1 MELLHPLIRLGPTVR
16 LTKEYVADQ
25 IGPNAFENSSNFRLS
40 EWLASQE
47 DNHRIVLYQCDPEI
61 TVWTK
66 LCLRHADVVFMLADP
81 KDDNGVKP
89 LERELEVYMLAH
101 REFTSKY
108 MPNFEVFSLLLLLL
122 FSINL
127 FGEEPFRN
135 IYFILKFLDARSL
148 V

>member
-16 LTKEYVADQ
+16 LTKEYVLDQ

-89 LERELEVYMLAH
+89 LERELEVCTLHLYLSASN
-101 REFTSKY
+101 EFIAMKK
-108 MPNFEVFSLLLLLL
+108 SLQ
-122 FSINL
+122 
-127 FGEEPFRN
+127 
-135 IYFILKFLDARSL
+135 
-148 V
+148 

>member
-1 MELLHPLIRLGPTVR
+1 MLFIFLPVSSNIPTTAFCMELLHPLIRLGPTVR

-89 LERELEVYMLAH
+89 LERELEVCTLH
-101 REFTSKY
+101 STLLCVIFTILVSFLRDNALFASEAKI
-108 MPNFEVFSLLLLLL
+108 NVF
-122 FSINL
+122 
-127 FGEEPFRN
+127 
-135 IYFILKFLDARSL
+135 
-148 V
+148 

>member
-1 MELLHPLIRLGPTVR
+1 MLFIFLPVSSNIPTTAFCMELLHPLIRLGPTVR

-89 LERELEVYMLAH
+89 LERELEVYAC
-101 REFTSKY
+101 S
-108 MPNFEVFSLLLLLL
+108 
-122 FSINL
+122 
-127 FGEEPFRN
+127 
-135 IYFILKFLDARSL
+135 
-148 V
+148 

>member
-16 LTKEYVADQ
+16 LTKEYVLDQ

-89 LERELEVYMLAH
+89 LERELEVYAC
-101 REFTSKY
+101 S
-108 MPNFEVFSLLLLLL
+108 
-122 FSINL
+122 
-127 FGEEPFRN
+127 
-135 IYFILKFLDARSL
+135 
-148 V
+148 